1 MLVILIVFPAVIV
14 AVAVV
19 VLLDRMG
26 VLPRIDGSGSFSSS
40 GWGSSSGGS
49 GFLASIPKGGL
60 WAAGALMALWILA
73 WLVFL
78 VIGLSILAG

>member
-1 MLVILIVFPAVIV
+1 MLVVLIVIPAIIV

-19 VLLDRMG
+19 VLLDRVG
-26 VLPRIDGSGSFSSS
+26 VLPRLDGSSSSYGSSWGSGS
-40 GWGSSSGGS
+40 GS
-49 GFLASIPKGGL
+49 GFLESIPTGALLAAGGL
-60 WAAGALMALWILA
+60 MVLWILA